1 MSGANTRQR
10 WPAEVRQ
17 HLSNPER
24 GIRLSAQLIEAI
36 VHGSLEHAILQE
48 ADKGSRRADLPSGV
62 IEGDVNV
69 GMLLLLV
76 HECTQP
82 WLTVW
87 TQLIPASLN
96 ILSLVSVQ

>member
-1 MSGANTRQR
+1 MSK
-10 WPAEVRQ
+10 

-24 GIRLSAQLIEAI
+24 GIWFSAQLIEAV
-36 VHGSLEHAILQE
+36 VHGSLKHAVLQE
-48 ADKGSRRADLPSGV
+48 GDKGSRRADLPSGV

-76 HECTQP
+76 HKRAQP

-87 TQLIPASLN
+87 RQLIPASDN
-96 ILSLVSVQ
+96 IQCPASVQ

>member
-10 WPAEVRQ
+10 WPAEVRR

-69 GMLLLLV
+69 GVLLLLV
-76 HECTQP
+76 HKCTQP

-87 TQLIPASLN
+87 TQLIPASHN